1 MNTQIQKHAV
11 QMVLIVLALYVIFDH
26 KRVHSNIEQTN
37 MTSIYIRSLLLSI
50 PILSIIYLD
59 ISQGLFSLQNM
70 GVPKSWNKS
79 LNKLMKTAGA
89 YGMVQILAQDSGLK
103 TGIIQRDTVQSVL
116 YFAPVAIGMAFTICD
131 NRSQAFISV
140 LMYYH
145 LKYAISNNKTST
157 VCFEDV

>member
-1 MNTQIQKHAV
+1 MAQKQFIQI
-11 QMVLIVLALYVIFDH
+11 VLILLALYVILDH
-26 KRVHSNIEQTN
+26 KRIHSTLDSVNV
-37 MTSIYIRSLLLSI
+37 TSIYIRSLLLTL
-50 PILSIIYLD
+50 PIFAIIYLD
-59 ISQGLFSLQNM
+59 LTQGLFSLQNM
-70 GVPKSWNKS
+70 GIPKSWNTP

-103 TGIIQRDTVQSVL
+103 TGLIQRDTVQSVA
-116 YFAPVAIGMAFTICD
+116 YFAPVAVGMAFTVCE

>member
-1 MNTQIQKHAV
+1 MNTKRHAL
-11 QMVLIVLALYVIFDH
+11 QIVLFILVLYVIVDH
-26 KRVHSNIEQTN
+26 KRIHSTFDSQEIS
-37 MTSIYIRSLLLSI
+37 SISIRSFILSI
-50 PILSIIYLD
+50 PLISIIFLD
-59 ISQGLFSLQNM
+59 IKYGMFSLRNL
-70 GVPKSWNKS
+70 GIPKSWNTP

-103 TGIIQRDTVQSVL
+103 TGTIQRDTVQSVL
-116 YFAPVAIGMAFTICD
+116 YFAPVAAGMAFTICD

-140 LMYYH
+140 LLYYH

>member
-1 MNTQIQKHAV
+1 MNTKRHAL
-11 QMVLIVLALYVIFDH
+11 QLVLFILVLYVIIDH
-26 KRVHSNIEQTN
+26 KRIHSTFDSQEIS
-37 MTSIYIRSLLLSI
+37 SISIRSFILSI
-50 PILSIIYLD
+50 PLISIIFLD
-59 ISQGLFSLQNM
+59 IKYGMFSLRNL
-70 GVPKSWNKS
+70 GIPKSWNTP

-103 TGIIQRDTVQSVL
+103 TGTIQRDTVQSVL
-116 YFAPVAIGMAFTICD
+116 YFAPVAAGMAFTICD

-140 LMYYH
+140 LLYYH

>member
-1 MNTQIQKHAV
+1 MNTKRHAL
-11 QMVLIVLALYVIFDH
+11 QIVLFILVLYVIVDH
-26 KRVHSNIEQTN
+26 KRIHSTFDSREIS
-37 MTSIYIRSLLLSI
+37 SIFIRSFILSI
-50 PILSIIYLD
+50 PLISIIFLD
-59 ISQGLFSLQNM
+59 IKYGMFSLRNL
-70 GVPKSWNKS
+70 GIPKSWNTP

-103 TGIIQRDTVQSVL
+103 TGTIQRDTVQSVL
-116 YFAPVAIGMAFTICD
+116 YFAPVAAGMAFTICD

-140 LMYYH
+140 LLYYH

>member
-1 MNTQIQKHAV
+1 MNTKRHAL
-11 QMVLIVLALYVIFDH
+11 QLVLFILVLYVIVDH
-26 KRVHSNIEQTN
+26 KRIHSTFDSQEIS
-37 MTSIYIRSLLLSI
+37 SISIRSFILSI
-50 PILSIIYLD
+50 PLISIIFLD
-59 ISQGLFSLQNM
+59 IKYGMFSLRNL
-70 GVPKSWNKS
+70 GIPKSWNTP

-103 TGIIQRDTVQSVL
+103 TGTIQRDTVQSVL
-116 YFAPVAIGMAFTICD
+116 YFAPVAAGMAFTICD

-140 LMYYH
+140 LLYYH

>member
-1 MNTQIQKHAV
+1 MNTKRHAL
-11 QMVLIVLALYVIFDH
+11 QLVLFILVLYVIIDH
-26 KRVHSNIEQTN
+26 KRIHSTFDSREIS
-37 MTSIYIRSLLLSI
+37 SIFIRSFILSI
-50 PILSIIYLD
+50 PLISIIFLD
-59 ISQGLFSLQNM
+59 IKYGMFSLRNL
-70 GVPKSWNKS
+70 GIPKSWNTP

-103 TGIIQRDTVQSVL
+103 TGTIQRDTVQSVL
-116 YFAPVAIGMAFTICD
+116 YFAPVAAGMAFTICD

-140 LMYYH
+140 LLYYH

>member
-1 MNTQIQKHAV
+1 MNTKRHAL
-11 QMVLIVLALYVIFDH
+11 QLVLFILVLYAIVDH
-26 KRVHSNIEQTN
+26 KRIHSTFDSREI
-37 MTSIYIRSLLLSI
+37 SSVFIRSIILSIPLLSI
-50 PILSIIYLD
+50 IFLD
-59 ISQGLFSLQNM
+59 IKYGMFSLRNL
-70 GVPKSWNKS
+70 GIPKSWNTS

-103 TGIIQRDTVQSVL
+103 TGTIQRDTVQSVL
-116 YFAPVAIGMAFTICD
+116 YFAPVAAGMAFTICD

-140 LMYYH
+140 LLYYH

>member
-1 MNTQIQKHAV
+1 MNTKRHAL
-11 QMVLIVLALYVIFDH
+11 QLVLFILVLYVIVDH
-26 KRVHSNIEQTN
+26 KRIHSTFDSREIS
-37 MTSIYIRSLLLSI
+37 SIFIRSFILSI
-50 PILSIIYLD
+50 PLISIIFLD
-59 ISQGLFSLQNM
+59 IKYGMFSLRNL
-70 GVPKSWNKS
+70 GIPKSWNTP

-103 TGIIQRDTVQSVL
+103 TGTIQRDTVQSVL
-116 YFAPVAIGMAFTICD
+116 YFAPVAAGMAFTICD

-140 LMYYH
+140 LLYYH